1 MISLERGFIFTSM
14 ILASISVF
22 LIEKK
27 FITACMWSLGAALL
41 SYVGI
46 IHAYELT
53 PNGVVSVFGYGVASD
68 FSIGYCS
75 FAILF
80 IAIHFYIRG
89 NDEGLDI
96 KSPKDI

>member
-1 MISLERGFIFTSM
+1 M

-27 FITACMWSLGAALL
+27 FLTACMWSLGAALL

-53 PNGVVSVFGYGVASD
+53 PNGVVSVFGYGAASD

-89 NDEGLDI
+89 NDRGLNL
-96 KSPKDI
+96 KSSKDI